1 MSQASILVDAL
12 KSALRRRG
20 LTYVDVGRRLKLS
33 ESSVKRMF
41 AQKNL
46 RLERFEQI
54 CALMGLDLADLLQ
67 LAHEAET
74 RITELTEE
82 QERELVSDPKFLL
95 VAVLALDHWPAARIL
110 ETYRLSEPELVKML
124 TRLDRMRI
132 IDLMPENRIKVRLA
146 RNFSWRKAGPI
157 QRFFEERLQQDFFE
171 SSFLRPSEL
180 RVIVNGSLSPR
191 SIELLQG
198 HIRRI
203 ADEFD
208 SLLGEDRHMRH
219 ETRTGVSLMMAMRP
233 WEPNLFAAMRRDR
246 D

>member
-1 MSQASILVDAL
+1 
-12 KSALRRRG
+12 
-20 LTYVDVGRRLKLS
+20 
-33 ESSVKRMF
+33 MF

-54 CALMGLDLADLLQ
+54 CALMGLDISDLLQ
-67 LAHEAET
+67 LAQEAET

-95 VAVLALDHWPAARIL
+95 VAVRPRDPWPTAHIL

-157 QRFFEERLQQDFFE
+157 QRFFEERLQPDFFA
-171 SSFLRPSEL
+171 SSF
-180 RVIVNGSLSPR
+180 
-191 SIELLQG
+191 
-198 HIRRI
+198 
-203 ADEFD
+203 
-208 SLLGEDRHMRH
+208 M
-219 ETRTGVSLMMAMRP
+219 
-233 WEPNLFAAMRRDR
+233 
-246 D
+246 

>member
-54 CALMGLDLADLLQ
+54 CALMGLDISDLLQ
-67 LAHEAET
+67 LAQEAET

-124 TRLDRMRI
+124 TRLDRMRT
-132 IDLMPENRIKVRLA
+132 
-146 RNFSWRKAGPI
+146 WWCG
-157 QRFFEERLQQDFFE
+157 
-171 SSFLRPSEL
+171 
-180 RVIVNGSLSPR
+180 
-191 SIELLQG
+191 
-198 HIRRI
+198 
-203 ADEFD
+203 
-208 SLLGEDRHMRH
+208 
-219 ETRTGVSLMMAMRP
+219 TRTSG
-233 WEPNLFAAMRRDR
+233 
-246 D
+246 